1 MFWCQEHDQQGCQ
14 KPLVTSLDDSTTH
27 QLPPVIECDAVLDNR
42 NEIATPDIAKR
53 FPHLANIAS
62 HIPELDPQAK
72 ILLLIGRD
80 LIIAHHVLDQR
91 ISHDAP
97 YAQKLSL
104 GWTIIG
110 ETCLNKA
117 HLPATISVNKVYLH
131 NDGRPSILLPCN
143 SSLTVKAPP
152 VDEDDMSSIFERTP
166 NDDKPG
172 PSQEDNIFLG
182 IMESKFHRNSL
193 GEWTAPLPF
202 KPGRPRL
209 PNNYSQA
216 IKRARSLDTNLRKNP
231 TKMDHAL
238 TFMEGILSK
247 GHAEVAPSLESD
259 EECWYLPIFAI
270 YHPKKPPRMREFR

>member
-1 MFWCQEHDQQGCQ
+1 M
-14 KPLVTSLDDSTTH
+14 S
-27 QLPPVIECDAVLDNR
+27 PPIVECDGIPNNR
-42 NEIATPDIAKR
+42 NEIATPAVARKFLHLSEIAC
-53 FPHLANIAS
+53 

-80 LIIAHHVLDQR
+80 LIVAHHVLDQR

-117 HLPATISVNKVYLH
+117 HLPAKVSVNKTYLH
-131 NDGRPSILLPCN
+131 ERGRPSILLPCN
-143 SSLTVKAPP
+143 NSLTVKVPRIDQ
-152 VDEDDMSSIFERTP
+152 DELSSVFERTP
-166 NDDKPG
+166 YDDKPG
-172 PSQEDNIFLG
+172 PSQEDSIFLD
-182 IMESKFHRNSL
+182 IMESEFYRSSD

-216 IKRARSLDTNLRKNP
+216 VKRARNLDSTLRKNP
-231 TKMDHAL
+231 RKIDHAL
-238 TFMEGILSK
+238 TFMDVILSK
-247 GHAEVAPSLESD
+247 GHAEIAPTL
-259 EECWYLPIFAI
+259 AV
-270 YHPKKPPRMREFR
+270 

>member
-62 HIPELDPQAK
+62 HIPELDPEAK

-117 HLPATISVNKVYLH
+117 HLPATISVNKVYPH

-143 SSLTVKAPP
+143 SSLTVK
-152 VDEDDMSSIFERTP
+152 
-166 NDDKPG
+166 
-172 PSQEDNIFLG
+172 L
-182 IMESKFHRNSL
+182 L
-193 GEWTAPLPF
+193 L
-202 KPGRPRL
+202 L
-209 PNNYSQA
+209 
-216 IKRARSLDTNLRKNP
+216 
-231 TKMDHAL
+231 TKMICL
-238 TFMEGILSK
+238 
-247 GHAEVAPSLESD
+247 P
-259 EECWYLPIFAI
+259 YLKEHQMIISQGLHRKII
-270 YHPKKPPRMREFR
+270 YS